1 MKTVNKKLLAV
12 AVAGVLGMGS
22 VSAMAADGVTANVGF
37 TSDYA
42 WRGVTQSANDPAVQG
57 GFDYAKGA
65 ASVGIWG
72 SSINWGPGAEMD
84 FYGSYSFG
92 PVNVGAIYYYYPSAG
107 GSFYEVNVGGDVGPV
122 SLMASYTPDNAGSGV
137 SATYVEASYSL
148 EMTKGVNLDL
158 HVGNGDIYQTA
169 SLGNATDYSIGVSGA
184 VSGFDM
190 SLAYVKSDAA
200 ADDKGKTIFS
210 VSKSM

>member
-22 VSAMAADGVTANVGF
+22 VSAMAEDGVSANVGF

-57 GFDYAKGA
+57 GFDYTKGA

-72 SSINWGPGAEMD
+72 SSITVGPEID
-84 FYGSYSFG
+84 VYGSYSFG
-92 PVNVGAIYYYYPSAG
+92 PVNVGAIYYYYPTAG
-107 GSFYEVNVGGDVGPV
+107 GSFYEVNVGGDIGPV
-122 SLMASYTPDNAGSGV
+122 SLMASYSPDVGGV
-137 SATYVEASYSL
+137 STTYVEAGYSF

-158 HVGNGDIYQTA
+158 HVGNGDSYTTV
-169 SLGNATDYSIGVSGA
+169 SGGNATDYSLGVSGA
-184 VSGFDM
+184 YGGFDM
-190 SLAYVKSDAA
+190 SLAYVKSDAS
-200 ADDKGKTIFS
+200 ADDKGKTIFA
-210 VSKSM
+210 VTKSM